1 MAMASPP
8 RERRVRYT
16 PPALCS
22 STARAIFAPTQIGE
36 DRMSSV
42 QASSA
47 APRRP
52 IIPFVA
58 PLYRPLEPYAYTL
71 VRVATGAIFV
81 PHGVLKLFFG
91 GGGSALGYGLGVLE
105 LAGGVALALG
115 ILVRPIALLLIVD
128 VLMIIAANIGKG
140 WLWTRGGVQYHTFL
154 LGMLLAVAIAG
165 EGRHALRKSLEQTW
179 PAMGYALARV
189 WFAVLILPSGYEK
202 VFSDGASR
210 IAAGNVLKT
219 GFYPPMFWA
228 WVVALLEFV
237 GMILL
242 ALGLGTRVIAF
253 MMAIELG
260 VIVVKIQ
267 MPNGYFWTSRGTEFA
282 ALLFLVCLAF
292 VFGGGGRYS
301 LDRKLGREF

>member
-1 MAMASPP
+1 
-8 RERRVRYT
+8 
-16 PPALCS
+16 
-22 STARAIFAPTQIGE
+22 
-36 DRMSSV
+36 MSSIV
-42 QASSA
+42 PFA
-47 APRRP
+47 AR
-52 IIPFVA
+52 
-58 PLYRPLEPYAYTL
+58 LYRPLEPYAYTL
-71 VRVATGAIFV
+71 IRVATGAIFV

-91 GGGSALGYGLGVLE
+91 GATSAMGYGFGVLE
-105 LAGGVALALG
+105 LVGGLAIALG
-115 ILVRPIALLLIVD
+115 IFVRPIAVILAAS
-128 VLMIIAANIGKG
+128 VLMAIAANIGKG

-154 LGMLLAVAIAG
+154 LGMLLAVAIGG
-165 EGRHALRKSLEQTW
+165 EGRHALQKSLEQRL
-179 PAMGYALARV
+179 PALGYALARV
-189 WFAVLILPSGYEK
+189 WFALLILPSGYEK
-202 VFSDGASR
+202 VFADGASR

-282 ALLFLVCLAF
+282 LVLFLVCLAF